1 MIGLKRV
8 RPIVAVLTLAGIF
21 ALTTAAGTAAVVSPH
36 RPVAPRAAGAIPWH
50 PCGNVLQCA
59 DVRVPLDW
67 DHPHGRRIK
76 LALIRHPASRPK
88 QRIGSLFINPG
99 GPGESGLQAL
109 RGGGGATLDA
119 EVGGRFDIVS
129 WDLRGSG
136 QSTHVSCFANG
147 RDRERVWGQ
156 TPIPTTRAK
165 SRRFLPKTISFARRC
180 GARNGRL
187 LHHLSTA
194 DSARDL
200 DYLRELVGDRR
211 LTFYGLSAGT
221 QLGQTYAN
229 MFPGRVRAMVLDG
242 VVDPIPWTRGIED
255 TLASFRS
262 DSDLVFRKFE
272 SLCQRAGPERC
283 ALAGHGPVKKRVH
296 RLLRRLRHR
305 PIRIANRSVTYGD
318 ALAAITGALNSPS
331 NWPQL
336 AEVLKKASSRHGS
349 QLAAL
354 GRLVTGHARTVGFE
368 ATQAIVCTDSPARRG
383 PHNWPAVTHRLT
395 RASRISGPFFAWSL
409 WAPCASWPTTAADR
423 YTGPWN
429 ASTRNPI
436 LVVGNRFDPNTPH
449 RNAVRVA
456 DRLGNAVLLTLQGY
470 GHMSTADPST
480 CVERAIG
487 RYLDDLTTPT
497 RLVCPADKLPFEHGF
512 GTSMP

>member
-1 MIGLKRV
+1 
-8 RPIVAVLTLAGIF
+8 VLT
-21 ALTTAAGTAAVVSPH
+21 TTAGNAAGVGPH
-36 RPVAPRAAGAIPWH
+36 QVFSSRAAGAGVAWH
-50 PCGNVLQCA
+50 HCGNRLQCA

-67 DHPHGRRIK
+67 DHPQGRTVK
-76 LALIRHPASRPK
+76 LAVIRYPATRPK

-99 GPGESGLQAL
+99 GPGQSGLQAL
-109 RGGGGATLDA
+109 RQGGGATLNK

-136 QSTHVSCFANG
+136 QSTHVSCFSNG
-147 RDRERVWGQ
+147 RERKRFWGR
-156 TPIPTTRAK
+156 TPIPTTHAK
-165 SRRFLPKTISFARRC
+165 SRRFLPKTIEFARRC
-180 GARNGRL
+180 GERNGRL
-187 LHHLSTA
+187 LRHLSTA

-200 DYLRELVGDRR
+200 DYLRGLVGDRR

-242 VVDPIPWTRGIED
+242 VVDPIPWTKGIEA

-272 SLCQRAGPERC
+272 SLCQRAGPARC
-283 ALAGHGPVKKRVH
+283 ALAGHGRVKKRVH

-305 PIRIANRSVTYGD
+305 PIRIANGSVTYGD
-318 ALAAITGALNSPS
+318 ALAAITGELNSPAG
-331 NWPQL
+331 WPQL
-336 AEVLKKASSRHGS
+336 ATVLQKASRHHAS

-354 GRLVTGHARTVGFE
+354 GQLVTDHARTVGFE

-383 PHNWPAVTHRLT
+383 PRDWPAVTHRLT

-423 YTGPWN
+423 YIGPWD

-487 RYLDDLTTPT
+487 RYLDDLTTPA
-497 RLVCPADKLPFEHGF
+497 RRVCRADKRPFDPRF
-512 GTSMP
+512 DTPAP